1 MKTAPSTS
9 DNRNSSLRTASSTW
23 SRNSRYTLRLPLIGR
38 QIHASSRRP
47 CRQVETA
54 LYMPSTLYRS
64 FHEFERE
71 ICSAIFGAL
80 YEKGETTSFAM
91 YAEMELL
98 YHVQDGQSGY
108 LSPKRERVTLN
119 DENWEDVLELVL
131 SGSAK
136 KAELRAVWHRSKGSA
151 QLSKSMSP
159 SNFPAHKNTDLPG
172 PIRSGSSVSPR
183 RSETMSTRRSS
194 SGSGRDTSPV
204 SRADSGLGQMA
215 VLSK

>member
-9 DNRNSSLRTASSTW
+9 ENRNSSLRTASSTW
-23 SRNSRYTLRLPLIGR
+23 SRNTRYTLRIPIIGR
-38 QIHASSRRP
+38 QIHASSRGP

-71 ICSAIFGAL
+71 VCSAIFGAL
-80 YEKGETTSFAM
+80 YEQGETTSFAM
-91 YAEMELL
+91 YAKMELL

-108 LSPKRERVTLN
+108 LSPKRERVTL
-119 DENWEDVLELVL
+119 DEENWEDILKLVL

-136 KAELRAVWHRSKGSA
+136 KAEVRAVWHRSKGSA

-159 SNFPAHKNTDLPG
+159 SNFPAHKSMDHTDPS
-172 PIRSGSSVSPR
+172 RSGCSVSPR
-183 RSETMSTRRSS
+183 RSETMSTRSGS